1 MTHAVPAL
9 YETPDNRT
17 IPYSINGL
25 PQARPVNA
33 LSLSNLVAARF
44 EHITLDTVSFNGSTL
59 TNSNFTSCS
68 LIHSRFVLAVLRQ
81 ATFSDSILK
90 HADLRSAELTGA
102 RFHGCNLARVNLSSA
117 GGEDVELIGVDADQ
131 LNARYTSLKR
141 LHAMTSRFI
150 AADFTGSNLRDAD
163 FGSADLSYAVF
174 VNADLRGV
182 NFTGADLTG
191 ANFTGAIIDS
201 DTCFT
206 GAVLDGARKIDL
218 RVGVE
223 SLPLQAALHA
233 ERTNRNELEYHLY
246 RTHKPQQEEQIAR
259 KLIEKYEL
267 AGYFSDAADAGLL
280 SEQLE
285 DLLNDK
291 TAAQH
296 PEVAELFTALRQ
308 DLDALRQ
315 GNVLKEYDERK
326 TAANNIATFNSRNL
340 TAMNRA
346 AG

>member
-25 PQARPVNA
+25 PQARPANA
-33 LSLSNLVAARF
+33 LSLSNLAAAHF

-59 TNSNFTSCS
+59 TNSSFNSCS

-81 ATFSDSILK
+81 ATFFESLLK
-90 HADLRSAELTGA
+90 HADLHGAELTGA
-102 RFHGCNLARVNLSSA
+102 RFHGCNMARVNISSA
-117 GGEDVELIGVDADQ
+117 GGDDVELIGVDADQ

-150 AADFTGSNLRDAD
+150 AADFTGSNLQGAD
-163 FGSADLSYAVF
+163 FGNADLSYAVF

-191 ANFTGAIIDS
+191 VNFTGAIIDS

-206 GAVLDGARKIDL
+206 GAILDGARKVDL
-218 RVGVE
+218 RMGAQ
-223 SLPLQAALHA
+223 SLQLQAALHA
-233 ERTNRNELEYHLY
+233 ERTNKQELDYHLY

-259 KLIEKYEL
+259 NLIEKHEL
-267 AGYFSDAADAGLL
+267 AGYFSGAADAGLL
-280 SEQLE
+280 SEQLT

-296 PEVAELFTALRQ
+296 PEIAELFAALRQ

-315 GNVLKEYDERK
+315 GTALKDYDERK
-326 TAANNIATFNSRNL
+326 TAANNTALFTDQFTAT
-340 TAMNRA
+340 NRA